1 MKTSKIRIPSRILDI
16 KSRVTNK
23 DDLFVPKLEKK
34 KDELIMNLS
43 GDVGWD
49 IDLDNV
55 SQSLDTVSKYKKVQ
69 IRLNSFG
76 GEAWTGVA
84 IYNRLLDV
92 DVPIDVRV
100 LGYAASA
107 ASIIAMAGDEITIG
121 EVGFIMIHNPWMTA
135 SGNSQDLIAMAAYL
149 DDLTDQ
155 MVNVYSQR
163 TGNSK
168 SKIKSWMAEE
178 REFHGQDA
186 IDNNFAT
193 RMIKNKTKSSKIQS
207 MRAWLNEQK

>member
-1 MKTSKIRIPSRILDI
+1 MKKIRIPHRIHDI

-23 DDLFVPKLEKK
+23 EDLFVPKLEKN

-49 IDLDNV
+49 IDLDKV
-55 SQSLDTVSKYKKVQ
+55 SQSLDVVSEYNKIQ

-92 DVPIDVRV
+92 DIPIEVRV

-121 EVGFIMIHNPWMTA
+121 ETGFIMIHNPWMTM
-135 SGNSQDLIAMAAYL
+135 SGNAEDLIAMANYL
-149 DDLTDQ
+149 NDLTDH
-155 MVNVYSQR
+155 MVNLYAQR

-168 SKIKSWMAEE
+168 SKIRNWMAEE
-178 REFHGQDA
+178 KEFHGKSA
-186 IDNNFAT
+186 VDNNFAT
-193 RMIKNKTKSSKIQS
+193 RMVKNKTKNSKIQS
-207 MRAWLNEQK
+207 MRAWLEKQK

>member
-1 MKTSKIRIPSRILDI
+1 MKTSKIRIPHRIRDI
-16 KSRVTNK
+16 RSRVTNK
-23 DDLFVPKLEKK
+23 EDLFVPKLEKK
-34 KDELIMNLS
+34 KDELIMNLA

-49 IDLDNV
+49 IDLDSV
-55 SQSLDTVSKYKKVQ
+55 SQSLDTVANYKKVQ

-92 DVPIDVRV
+92 EVPIEVRV

-107 ASIIAMAGDEITIG
+107 ASIIAMAGDEISIG
-121 EVGFIMIHNPWMTA
+121 ETGFIMIHKPWMTA
-135 SGNSQDLIAMAAYL
+135 AGNSEDLIAMAAYL

-155 MVNVYSQR
+155 MANLYAQR
-163 TGNSK
+163 TGNRK
-168 SKIKSWMAEE
+168 TQIKKWMAEE

-186 IDNNFAT
+186 VDNNFAT
-193 RMIKNKTKSSKIQS
+193 RMIKNKTKASKIVS
-207 MRAWLNEQK
+207 MRAWLDKQK